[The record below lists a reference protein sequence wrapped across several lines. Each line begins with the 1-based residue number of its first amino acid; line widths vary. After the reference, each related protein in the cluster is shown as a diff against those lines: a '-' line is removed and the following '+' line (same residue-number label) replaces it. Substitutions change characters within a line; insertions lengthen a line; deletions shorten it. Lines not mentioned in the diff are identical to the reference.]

1 MKWFDPY
8 QFESGGAMAY
18 RLVAGTCIDGDCPSI
33 RIDDETGDV
42 IVRGPEDADPTRE
55 RDIRFTADTW
65 ASLLSQL

>member
-1 MKWFDPY
+1 
-8 QFESGGAMAY
+8 MAY

-42 IVRGPEDADPTRE
+42 IVRGPDDTDPTQE
-55 RDIRFTADTW
+55 RDVRFTADTW

>member
-1 MKWFDPY
+1 
-8 QFESGGAMAY
+8 MAY
-18 RLVAGTCIDGDCPSI
+18 RLVAGTCVDGDCPSI

-42 IVRGPEDADPTRE
+42 IVRGPDDTDPTRE